1 MELELNMAQRQGEA
15 SSHAKLTEREVIAIL
30 ESIFAMT
37 PIADVCA
44 EFGVSKCYV
53 SRLLRRA
60 NWRCI
65 KHPKER
71 LERWRSYLALPVWQ
85 NGKPRCRYYMQRSLN
100 EFEDSFIAK
109 QTNRSNKKH
118 G

>member
-1 MELELNMAQRQGEA
+1 MAQRQGEA
-15 SSHAKLTEREVIAIL
+15 SPHAKLKEHEVIAIL

-37 PIADVCA
+37 PISDICA
-44 EFGVSKCYV
+44 EFGVSKCYI

-65 KHPKER
+65 KHPKDR
-71 LERWRSYLALPVWQ
+71 LERWRHYLSLPVWQ
-85 NGKPRCRYYMQRSLN
+85 TGKPRCRYYMQRSLN
-100 EFEDSFIAK
+100 EFEDSFLPK
-109 QTNRSNKKH
+109 PNRRDKKH

>member
-1 MELELNMAQRQGEA
+1 MAQRQGEA
-15 SSHAKLTEREVIAIL
+15 SPHAKLTENEVITIL

-44 EFGVSKCYV
+44 QFGISKCYV

-65 KHPKER
+65 QHPKDR
-71 LERWRSYLALPVWQ
+71 LERWRHYLTLPVWQ

-100 EFEDSFIAK
+100 EFEDSFIDKPAK
-109 QTNRSNKKH
+109 QRTRRTH

>member
-1 MELELNMAQRQGEA
+1 MAQRQGEA
-15 SSHAKLTEREVIAIL
+15 SPHAKLKEHQVITIL

-65 KHPKER
+65 KHPKDR
-71 LERWRSYLALPVWQ
+71 LERWRHYLSLPVWQ
-85 NGKPRCRYYMQRSLN
+85 NGKPRCRYGIQRTLN

-109 QTNRSNKKH
+109 PIKRRRTY

>member
-1 MELELNMAQRQGEA
+1 MAQRQGEA
-15 SSHAKLTEREVIAIL
+15 SPHAKLKEHEVITIL

-71 LERWRSYLALPVWQ
+71 LERWRHYLSLPVWQ
-85 NGKPRCRYYMQRSLN
+85 NGKPRCRYGIQRTLN

-109 QTNRSNKKH
+109 PIRRRRTH